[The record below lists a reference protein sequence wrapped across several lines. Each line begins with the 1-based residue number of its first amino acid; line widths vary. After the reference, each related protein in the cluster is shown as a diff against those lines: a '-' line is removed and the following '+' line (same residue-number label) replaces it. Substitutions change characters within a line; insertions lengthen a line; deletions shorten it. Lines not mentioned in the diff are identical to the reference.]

1 MVVDIFLFIV
11 SGICILMN
19 IALIGSIIKVSAA
32 YQSMLTKYN
41 DLAIKYSIA
50 DRTIR
55 SLKDALKH
63 SEFKNSFFKNSFIQS
78 LNIDSVDDTVLDAL
92 KIAMKQSHP
101 DNGGSSEDFIRF
113 REALNKYS
121 SNR

>member
-1 MVVDIFLFIV
+1 MVGDIFLFIV

-19 IALIGSIIKVSAA
+19 IALVGSIIKVSAE

-63 SEFKNSFFKNSFIQS
+63 SEFKNSFIQS
-78 LNIDSVDDTVLDAL
+78 LNTDSVDDTVLDAL

-113 REALNKYS
+113 REALKRYS

>member
-1 MVVDIFLFIV
+1 MVGDIFLFIV

-19 IALIGSIIKVSAA
+19 IALVGSIIKVSAA

-41 DLAIKYSIA
+41 DLEIKYSTA

-55 SLKDALKH
+55 SLKDALRH
-63 SEFKNSFFKNSFIQS
+63 SEFKNSFMQS

-113 REALNKYS
+113 REALNRYS

>member
-1 MVVDIFLFIV
+1 MIGDIFLFIV
-11 SGICILMN
+11 LGILILMN
-19 IALIGSIIKVSAA
+19 IALVGSTIKVSAA

-41 DLAIKYSIA
+41 DLAIKYSIT

-55 SLKDALKH
+55 SL
-63 SEFKNSFFKNSFIQS
+63 NT
-78 LNIDSVDDTVLDAL
+78 DSVDDTVLDAL

-101 DNGGSSEDFIRF
+101 DNGGSSDDFIRF
-113 REALNKYS
+113 REALRRYS

>member
-1 MVVDIFLFIV
+1 MVGDIFLFIV
-11 SGICILMN
+11 SGISILMN
-19 IALIGSIIKVSAA
+19 IALVGSIIKVSAA

-55 SLKDALKH
+55 SLIDALKH
-63 SEFKNSFFKNSFIQS
+63 SEFKNSFIRS

>member
-1 MVVDIFLFIV
+1 MVGDIFLFIV

-50 DRTIR
+50 NRIIR
-55 SLKDALKH
+55 SLKDALRH
-63 SEFKNSFFKNSFIQS
+63 NEFKNSFTRSF
-78 LNIDSVDDTVLDAL
+78 NIDSIDDTILDAL

>member
-1 MVVDIFLFIV
+1 MI
-11 SGICILMN
+11 
-19 IALIGSIIKVSAA
+19 
-32 YQSMLTKYN
+32 
-41 DLAIKYSIA
+41 IKYSIA

-63 SEFKNSFFKNSFIQS
+63 SEFKNSFIQS

>member
-1 MVVDIFLFIV
+1 MVGDIFLLIV
-11 SGICILMN
+11 SGICIFMN
-19 IALIGSIIKVSAA
+19 IALVGSIINVSSQ
-32 YQSMLTKYN
+32 YQSLR
-41 DLAIKYSIA
+41 IKYTDLLTNYNSA
-50 DRTIR
+50 NRTIR
-55 SLKDALKH
+55 SLKDALQH
-63 SEFKNSFFKNSFIQS
+63 SQFKNSFIRS

-113 REALNKYS
+113 REALNRYS

>member
-1 MVVDIFLFIV
+1 MVGDIFLFIV

-19 IALIGSIIKVSAA
+19 IALVGSIIKVSSQ
-32 YQSMLTKYN
+32 YQSLITKYN
-41 DLAIKYSIA
+41 DLEIKYTLANRI
-50 DRTIR
+50 IR
-55 SLKDALKH
+55 SLKDELRH
-63 SEFKNSFFKNSFIQS
+63 NEFKNSFIRSF
-78 LNIDSVDDTVLDAL
+78 NIDSVGDTILDAL

>member
-50 DRTIR
+50 DRTIT

-63 SEFKNSFFKNSFIQS
+63 SEFKNSI
-78 LNIDSVDDTVLDAL
+78 DDTVLDAL

-101 DNGGSSEDFIRF
+101 DNGGSSDDFIRF
-113 REALNKYS
+113 REALTKYS
-121 SNR
+121 SHR

>member
-1 MVVDIFLFIV
+1 MVGDIFLFIV

-19 IALIGSIIKVSAA
+19 IALVGSIIKVSAA

-41 DLAIKYSIA
+41 DLANKYSIA
-50 DRTIR
+50 DRTVR

-63 SEFKNSFFKNSFIQS
+63 SEFKNSFIQS
-78 LNIDSVDDTVLDAL
+78 LNTDSVDDTVLDAL

>member
-1 MVVDIFLFIV
+1 
-11 SGICILMN
+11 MN
-19 IALIGSIIKVSAA
+19 IALFGSIIKVSAA
-32 YQSMLTKYN
+32 YQSMLTEYN
-41 DLAIKYSIA
+41 NLEIKYSIA

-55 SLKDALKH
+55 SLKDALRQ
-63 SEFKNSFFKNSFIQS
+63 SEFKNSSIRS
-78 LNIDSVDDTVLDAL
+78 LNIDSVDDSVVLDAL

>member
-1 MVVDIFLFIV
+1 MVRDIFLFIV

-19 IALIGSIIKVSAA
+19 IALVGSIINVSSQ
-32 YQSMLTKYN
+32 YQSLRIKYN
-41 DLAIKYSIA
+41 DLLTNYNSAN
-50 DRTIR
+50 RTIR
-55 SLKDALKH
+55 SLEDALQHMQH
-63 SEFKNSFFKNSFIQS
+63 SQFKNSFIRS
-78 LNIDSVDDTVLDAL
+78 LNVDSVDDTVLDAL

-113 REALNKYS
+113 REALNRYS

>member
-11 SGICILMN
+11 PGICILMN
-19 IALIGSIIKVSAA
+19 IALVGSIIKVSAA

-41 DLAIKYSIA
+41 DLANKYSIA

-55 SLKDALKH
+55 LLKDALKH
-63 SEFKNSFFKNSFIQS
+63 SEFKNSFIQS

>member
-1 MVVDIFLFIV
+1 MIGDIFLFIV

-19 IALIGSIIKVSAA
+19 IVLFGSIINVSSQ
-32 YQSMLTKYN
+32 YQSLRIKYN
-41 DLAIKYSIA
+41 DLLTNYNSANRI
-50 DRTIR
+50 IR
-55 SLKDALKH
+55 
-63 SEFKNSFFKNSFIQS
+63 S

-121 SNR
+121 LNR